1 MPANLPPQY
10 HSVEAKLKEAKTPED
25 KISIYEEL
33 LSMMPKHKGTEKLQ
47 KDLKTKIAKL
57 RKQGKKKSRKELFYH
72 IDKEGASQVAITGPI
87 NSGKSSL
94 LNALTNAKA
103 KTSPYPFTTKIPQLA
118 MMPYE
123 DILIQLI
130 DTPPLTKDFSP
141 GWLKDILKK
150 ANVLLIICD
159 VSKMKEMDDFI
170 ELLKTLKIEH
180 KKTLIVGNK
189 VDLFKLINIPNVIL
203 TSCMNGAGLEDLKQK
218 ILNLAEVIRVYTK
231 SPNKPADI
239 GHPFTL
245 NKGSR
250 LMDLASQIHFDL
262 VEKFKYARL
271 FKIGSKRP
279 RIIGKEYILEDKD
292 IVEIHSN

>member
-10 HSVEAKLKEAKTPED
+10 HSAEAKLKEAKTPED

-103 KTSPYPFTTKIPQLA
+103 KISPYPFTTKIPQPA

-150 ANVLLIICD
+150 ADILLIILD
-159 VSKMKEMDDFI
+159 ASKEMDDFLK
-170 ELLKTLKIEH
+170 LLETLKIDH

-189 VDLFKLINIPNVIL
+189 TDLFKPVNTPGLIL
-203 TSCMNGAGLEDLKQK
+203 TSCTNRVGLENLKQK
-218 ILNLAEVIRVYTK
+218 IFNLAEIIRVYTK
-231 SPNKPADI
+231 SPNQPADL

-250 LMDLASQIHFDL
+250 LVDLASQIHFDL

-279 RIIGKEYILEDKD
+279 RIVGKEYVLKDKD
-292 IVEIHSN
+292 IIEIHSN